1 MKGQKILFSL
11 GLFCLAASMTA
22 AQRIRKPVWAGQF
35 YEGDAKILSSQIDG
49 FLAAAKPEFV
59 PPGDVC
65 ALIVPHA
72 GYGYSGKVAATAY
85 RLVQGK
91 GIETVVI
98 LGPSHRV
105 GFEGCSIY
113 PDGGFET
120 PLGVSEID
128 STTAQAV
135 AKASG
140 YRFVPE
146 AHAEEHSI
154 EVQVPFVQKVLP
166 KAKIVPIVM
175 GVPSESTVRNLA
187 GALEKILKGK
197 KALVVA
203 STDMSHFLNKTDA
216 NAQDNNT
223 MELVQNLKT
232 GTLLRKIE
240 GNENILCG
248 GAPVITALFYAQK
261 IGDAKVT
268 VLTYA
273 DSTQG
278 GGPDDSVVG
287 YFAAAVTAGAAEQ
300 PGFSLSTDEKKELLH
315 LARSAVDMFVRDKK
329 ILDYQ
334 TMNPNFL
341 SEKGAFVTLKKNGDL
356 RGCIGFIEPLY
367 PLYQAVIQCAV
378 YAASEDPRFH
388 PVAAAEIKDLE
399 YEISVLTP
407 LKKIENPNIVQVGKH
422 GLVIAKN
429 GRRGLLLPQVPVE
442 NHWSRDEFLAQACM
456 KAGLEPNAWK
466 RGAEIFVFEAIVFH

>member
-1 MKGQKILFSL
+1 MKGKRILFAL
-11 GLFCLAASMTA
+11 GLICLAAFMTA

-35 YEGDAKILSSQIDG
+35 YEEDANALSSQIDV
-49 FLAAAKPEFV
+49 FLAAAKPESV
-59 PPGDVC
+59 PPGDIR

-72 GYGYSGKVAATAY
+72 GYIYSGKVAAAAY
-85 RLVQGK
+85 GLVQRK

-128 STTAQAV
+128 TATARAIV
-135 AKASG
+135 HASG
-140 YRFVPE
+140 YRFIPE

-154 EVQVPFVQKVLP
+154 EVQVPFIQKALP

-175 GVPSESTVRNLA
+175 GVPSEPTVRNLA
-187 GALEKILKGK
+187 GALDKILKNK

-216 NAQDNNT
+216 NALDQNT
-223 MELVQNLKT
+223 IELVQNLKT
-232 GTLLRKIE
+232 GTLLKKIE
-240 GNENILCG
+240 RNENILCG
-248 GAPVITALFYAQK
+248 GGPVLTALLYAQK
-261 IGDAKVT
+261 AGDAKVT
-268 VLTYA
+268 VLSYA

-278 GGPDDSVVG
+278 GGPDDRVVG
-287 YFAAAVTAGAAEQ
+287 YFAAAVTGGVAEQ
-300 PGFSLSTDEKKELLH
+300 SGFSLSADEKKELLS
-315 LARSAVDMFVRDKK
+315 LARRAVDLFVREKK

-334 TMNPNFL
+334 TMDPNFL
-341 SEKGAFVTLKKNGDL
+341 SEKGTFVTLKKKGEL
-356 RGCIGFIEPLY
+356 RGCIGFIDPLY

-378 YAASEDPRFH
+378 YAASEDPRFY
-388 PVAAAEIKDLE
+388 PVRAAEVKDLE
-399 YEISVLTP
+399 VEISVLTP
-407 LKKIENPNIVQVGKH
+407 LKKIENPENVQVGKH

-429 GRRGLLLPQVPVE
+429 GNRGLLLPQVAVE
-442 NHWSRDEFLAQACM
+442 NRWSRAEFLAQACI

-466 RGAEIFVFEAIVFH
+466 RGAEVFVFEAIVFH